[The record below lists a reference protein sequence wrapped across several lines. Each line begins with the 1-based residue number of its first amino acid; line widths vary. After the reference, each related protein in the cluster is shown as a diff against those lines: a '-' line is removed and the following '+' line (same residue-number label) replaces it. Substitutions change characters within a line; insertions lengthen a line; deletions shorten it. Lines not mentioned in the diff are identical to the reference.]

1 MSNMLEL
8 VYLCEGVKTHTSR
21 ILCNF
26 QGKKFPKLNIVKS
39 ADETEWMI
47 KKLGKINMLLCY
59 SDTHQQIQ
67 ALYWF

>member
-26 QGKKFPKLNIVKS
+26 WGKKFPKLNIVKS
-39 ADETEWMI
+39 ADETE
-47 KKLGKINMLLCY
+47 
-59 SDTHQQIQ
+59 
-67 ALYWF
+67 